1 MGLTLAL
8 ESVTGQPTLLLLHL
22 AVVAVALW
30 WGPKPGIFSLLLAA
44 FFVYLLIDSHHPLNP
59 FSLPAGAE
67 VRLGLFLLSGLLLIL
82 LSSFRTR
89 AEQALQGREDLL
101 RKMLTALPVGIW
113 QTDHAGRVVMSNSA
127 AQEIRGGPRLI
138 AGEENCK
145 GRWVGSGK
153 SVEVEEWA
161 EARAILKGET
171 SLGDEI
177 EIECP
182 DGTRKVILNSA
193 VPLRNEQLEIRGAI
207 IVSQDISDRYRM
219 ESALR
224 AAKEELETQV
234 RERTAEL
241 QTANEELRLE
251 IVERRKAE
259 ELLRQTQSRLKL
271 QIDRMPMGCIVWD
284 SDFRVSSWNPAAER
298 IFGFTAAGAL
308 GKQAYELIVPEDVR
322 PDIDA
327 VWQRL
332 PQADATASSVNENR
346 TKDGRKILCDWHNT
360 PLCGPDERVTGLLS
374 MVQDITER
382 HSLEEQFRQAQKL
395 DAIGKLAGGIAH
407 DFNNL
412 LTAIIGHSDL
422 LLMRTSEGDSAR
434 LEIEEI
440 RRAADRAALLTT
452 QILAFSRKQIL
463 EAAIVDLNKTVKEAA
478 QMLQRLLGE
487 DIRLETNLAPGL
499 GRVRVDPGKIGQVLL
514 NLAVNARDAMPRG
527 GVLVIETANVYLDD
541 DYARNHFSA
550 QPGPHVLL
558 AVSDTGCGMDAATQ
572 ARLFE
577 PFFTTKAPGKGTGLG
592 LSTVYGIVK
601 QSGGNIWVYSE
612 LGGGTTVKVYLPRVE
627 GSVETLEQ
635 TPAVGAC
642 Q

>member
-1 MGLTLAL
+1 
-8 ESVTGQPTLLLLHL
+8 
-22 AVVAVALW
+22 
-30 WGPKPGIFSLLLAA
+30 
-44 FFVYLLIDSHHPLNP
+44 
-59 FSLPAGAE
+59 
-67 VRLGLFLLSGLLLIL
+67 
-82 LSSFRTR
+82 
-89 AEQALQGREDLL
+89 
-101 RKMLTALPVGIW
+101 
-113 QTDHAGRVVMSNSA
+113 
-127 AQEIRGGPRLI
+127 
-138 AGEENCK
+138 
-145 GRWVGSGK
+145 
-153 SVEVEEWA
+153 
-161 EARAILKGET
+161 
-171 SLGDEI
+171 
-177 EIECP
+177 
-182 DGTRKVILNSA
+182 
-193 VPLRNEQLEIRGAI
+193 
-207 IVSQDISDRYRM
+207 
-219 ESALR
+219 
-224 AAKEELETQV
+224 
-234 RERTAEL
+234 
-241 QTANEELRLE
+241 
-251 IVERRKAE
+251 
-259 ELLRQTQSRLKL
+259 
-271 QIDRMPMGCIVWD
+271 
-284 SDFRVSSWNPAAER
+284 
-298 IFGFTAAGAL
+298 
-308 GKQAYELIVPEDVR
+308 
-322 PDIDA
+322 
-327 VWQRL
+327 
-332 PQADATASSVNENR
+332 
-346 TKDGRKILCDWHNT
+346 
-360 PLCGPDERVTGLLS
+360 